1 MILEKNAKLAVV
13 FTTNNNRIMTYA
25 FVFVN
30 FAMEEGV
37 ESLDIPKVFLHKK
50 DAMKEFEKRKKQLL
64 ESYDGFEDDIRAKY
78 ETPGYFSFCDYDG
91 NSYTI
96 YVKKVKVKE

>member
-1 MILEKNAKLAVV
+1 MK
-13 FTTNNNRIMTYA
+13 YA

-30 FAMEEGV
+30 YVMEEGV

-64 ESYDGFEDDIRAKY
+64 ESYEGFEDDIRAKY

-91 NSYTI
+91 NNYTV
-96 YVKKVKVKE
+96 YVKKVKVIEQ